1 MQEVAA
7 LSERSSYNSAQ
18 HRRQHLSSFTS
29 LLTFVARMEPPP
41 PPPLSLIVLLA
52 RADDG
57 QSILLD
63 LLQVQGLHYQHL
75 WKTTR

>member
-29 LLTFVARMEPPP
+29 LLAFVATMK
-41 PPPLSLIVLLA
+41 PPPLSLIFLLA

>member
-29 LLTFVARMEPPP
+29 LLAFVTTMEPPP
-41 PPPLSLIVLLA
+41 TWLPRLPL
-52 RADDG
+52 
-57 QSILLD
+57 
-63 LLQVQGLHYQHL
+63 LH
-75 WKTTR
+75 TAS